1 MPADLAK
8 DAKAMAA
15 KDGSAKKQRTR
26 GARKARDGQAEL
38 LKPDGAAEEPAP
50 EVRAEDEEHER
61 PSYLLEDN
69 PNALFGTNEPT
80 APSVVE

>member
-1 MPADLAK
+1 KFVQQSLGFGQGVPADLAK

-38 LKPDGAAEEPAP
+38 LKPDGAADEPAP

-61 PSYLLEDN
+61 
-69 PNALFGTNEPT
+69 
-80 APSVVE
+80 